1 MATVERIQAI
11 LDSVVNVPIKDDAG
25 IIIPSGIDNKI
36 KVETLKQCLKIA
48 IEEEQDNGP
57 T

>member
-1 MATVERIQAI
+1 MSTVERIQAI
-11 LDSVVNVPIKDDAG
+11 LDCAVLIPEKDAAG
-25 IIIPSGIDNKI
+25 VMIPAGVDNKI

-48 IEEEQDNGP
+48 IEEEKTNGP